1 MLEQKASVIIQARLG
16 SKRYPEKILK
26 EIFEDQNSLDL
37 IYLRLKKS
45 NLVNKIIFAVPQSD
59 EKLIHFLKKKSYPF
73 TTGDE
78 MDLMY
83 RYKKA
88 AKEFGIKNIV
98 RVTSDCPLVDPNI
111 VDLCISKLENF
122 DYVSNNT
129 PPDESDYANGSD
141 VEVFSLD
148 LLEKVSLK
156 YTNLKDK
163 EHVTFP
169 MWDGRLK
176 IKSLRISKKRCDKHI
191 RITLD
196 HIEDLNVIKK
206 ILEISKNPFINYD
219 SIIKIYNDNQL
230 SKINGKF
237 HYADGWN

>member
-1 MLEQKASVIIQARLG
+1 MFKQKASVIIQARLG

-45 NLVNKIIFAVPQSD
+45 NLVDKIIFAVPQKD
-59 EKLIHFLKKKSYPF
+59 EKLINYLEKKSYLF
-73 TTGDE
+73 TTGE
-78 MDLMY
+78 ELDLMG
-83 RYKKA
+83 RYIKA
-88 AKEFGIKNIV
+88 AKEFKVKNIV
-98 RVTSDCPLVDPNI
+98 RITSDCPLVDPNI
-111 VDLCISKLENF
+111 VDLCISKLANF

-129 PPDESDYANGSD
+129 PPEESDYANGSD

-148 LLEKVSLK
+148 LLEEVNLK
-156 YTNLKDK
+156 YTNSKDK

-176 IKSLRISKKRCDKHI
+176 LKSLRISKERSDKHI

-196 HIEDLNVIKK
+196 HMEDLKVIKK
-206 ILEISKNPFINYD
+206 IFEISKNPFVSYER
-219 SIIKIYNDNQL
+219 IIKIYNDNQL
-230 SKINGKF
+230 HKINGKF